1 MQEKVGSSL
10 AVSALEMALASRRR
24 SKGVKLQHHSDR
36 GIQYAA
42 SNYRDLLVANGIECS
57 MSRKGNCWDNA
68 VTESF
73 FATLKKELVQ
83 DSDWKTRDE
92 ARSAVFDF
100 IEVWYNRER
109 KHSALGYV
117 SPAEYERLMQKKA
130 A

>member
-1 MQEKVGSSL
+1 MQHVEKG
-10 AVSALEMALASRRR
+10 R
-24 SKGVKLQHHSDR
+24 
-36 GIQYAA
+36 
-42 SNYRDLLVANGIECS
+42 LLGQ
-57 MSRKGNCWDNA
+57 RWDNA

-73 FATLKKELVQ
+73 FATLKKELVRG
-83 DSDWKTRDE
+83 SDWRTRDE

-117 SPAEYERLMQKKA
+117 SPTEYERLMQKKA